1 MNFLQTVLAFVVC
14 LGSLIIFHELGH
26 YLVARWCGV
35 KVLRFSVGMGKVI
48 WSRRFGP
55 DQTEWAVSAL
65 PLGGYV
71 KMLDARET
79 DIATMPAADLPR
91 EFTRQNVWKR
101 IAIVAAGPI
110 ANFLIAI
117 VLFAGLYMYGVE
129 EPASKISVR
138 ATEVAA
144 LAGGAPASPA
154 AAESAA
160 TAAAAPLVATPAWQ
174 AGLRS
179 GDVVTAVNEQP
190 VTVWSELRWNLMQS
204 AIDKKEARL
213 TVERAGRGHLH
224 FVLPA
229 ATLATLDLEGDV
241 LGKLGIGVARP
252 SPVVQQV
259 IAGGPAERA
268 GLREGDLLV
277 SVDGAPVADGI
288 AFIDIIRASAGKTV
302 QVAVRRAGQPVTL
315 AMTPQAEQAKSG
327 KGTVTVGKIS
337 AAIALQPDM
346 ITVPSSPLTAVGKA
360 VTRVWDTCT
369 MTLKMIGKMIVG
381 EVSLKNVTG
390 PITIA
395 DYAGQTARMGAVS
408 YLSFIA
414 FISISLGVMNLLPIP
429 VLDGG
434 HLLYYSLEVL
444 TGRPVPERFNEIAQR
459 VGIGLLMTLMLLAVF
474 NDVARLL

>member
-1 MNFLQTVLAFVVC
+1 MNFLQTALAFAVC

-35 KVLRFSVGMGKVI
+35 KVLRFSVGMGKVV
-48 WSRRFGP
+48 WSRRFGR

-71 KMLDARET
+71 KMLDAREG
-79 DIATMPAADLPR
+79 DLGDLPAEELKR

-101 IAIVAAGPI
+101 IAIVAAGPL
-110 ANFLIAI
+110 ANFLLAI
-117 VLFAGLYMYGVE
+117 VLYAGLYLHGVE
-129 EPASKISVR
+129 EPTSKISVR
-138 ATEVAA
+138 ATE
-144 LAGGAPASPA
+144 A
-154 AAESAA
+154 AAAAA
-160 TAAAAPLVATPAWQ
+160 TAAAAPSAAWS

-190 VTVWSELRWNLMQS
+190 VAVWSELRWNLMQA
-204 AIDKKEARL
+204 AIDKTEARIA
-213 TVERAGRGHLH
+213 VERAGQGRFT

-229 ATLATLDLEGDV
+229 AALAAQDLEGDV
-241 LGKLGIGVARP
+241 PGKLGLGVARP
-252 SPVVQQV
+252 APVVEEV
-259 IAGGPAERA
+259 LAGGPAARS
-268 GLREGDLLV
+268 GLRKGDLLL
-277 SVDGAPVADGI
+277 SVDGVPVADGI
-288 AFIDIIRASAGKTV
+288 AFIEIIRNAAGKTV
-302 QVAVRRAGQPVTL
+302 QVAVRRAGQQLAL
-315 AMTPQAEQAKSG
+315 AMVPQAEQAKTG

-337 AAIALQPDM
+337 AYIAQLPDM
-346 ITVPSSPLTAVGKA
+346 ITVPSSPLAAVGKA
-360 VTRVWDTCT
+360 VARVWDTSV
-369 MTLKMIGKMIVG
+369 MSVKMIGKMITG

-395 DYAGQTARMGAVS
+395 DYAGQTARMGAAS

-444 TGRPVPERFNEIAQR
+444 TGRSVPERFGEIAQR
-459 VGIGLLMTLMLLAVF
+459 LGIGLLLTLMLLAVF